1 MRYLNKLLLLSF
13 VFFACSDNNEE
24 PEFSEMPLSFTKK
37 VLIEEFT
44 AAWCGYCPWGAAI
57 VENIVNDNENVIPVA
72 VHVRDGMAIDHSS
85 FLEMTYQNNSY
96 PAGMVDRA
104 PYNVNDTTQVVSF
117 NAGYFSY
124 FSANQLLL
132 EAECG
137 LAMRSKVSGDIATIE
152 VRAGFN
158 TDLSGDYRLTVYLL
172 EDGVTGSGYGFDQIN
187 WDNEEPQSDFYGM
200 GDPIV
205 GYVHDHTLRAVLSGE
220 LGDPLD
226 ESVLT
231 SGGEHIASYS
241 IDISNYDKKKLSAVA
256 FIQQIGTDFTQHE
269 VLNVQQVGITG
280 FQDWD

>member
-137 LAMRSKVSGDIATIE
+137 LAMRSNVSGDIATIE

-187 WDNEEPQSDFYGM
+187 WDNEEPQSDFYEM

-241 IDISNYDKKKLSAVA
+241 IEISNYDKKNLSAVA
-256 FIQQIGTDFTQHE
+256 FIQRIGADFTQHE

>member
-137 LAMRSKVSGDIATIE
+137 LAMRSNVSGDIATIE

-241 IDISNYDKKKLSAVA
+241 IGISNYDKKKLSAVA
-256 FIQQIGTDFTQHE
+256 FIQRIGTDFTQHE

>member
-24 PEFSEMPLSFTKK
+24 LEFSVMPLSFTKK

-137 LAMRSKVSGDIATIE
+137 LAMRSKVSGNIATIE

>member
-1 MRYLNKLLLLSF
+1 MRYLNNLLLLSF
-13 VFFACSDNNEE
+13 FFFACSDNNEE
-24 PEFSEMPLSFTKK
+24 PEFSEIPLSFTKK

-137 LAMRSKVSGDIATIE
+137 LAMRSKVSGNIATIE

-226 ESVLT
+226 GSVLT

>member
-1 MRYLNKLLLLSF
+1 MRYLNNLLLLSF
-13 VFFACSDNNEE
+13 FFFACSDNNEE

-44 AAWCGYCPWGAAI
+44 ATWCGYCPWGASI
-57 VENIVNDNENVIPVA
+57 VENIVNDNDNVIPVA
-72 VHVRDGMAIDHSS
+72 VHVRDGMSIDHSV
-85 FLEMTYQNNSY
+85 FLETTYQSSSY

-117 NAGYFSY
+117 NAGYFTY

-158 TDLSGDYRLTVYLL
+158 TDLDGDYRLTVYLI

-205 GYVHDHTLRAVLSGE
+205 GYVHNHTLRAVLSGE
-220 LGDPLD
+220 LGDTLD

-241 IDISNYDKKKLSAVA
+241 ISISNYDKKKLSAVA
-256 FIQQIGTDFTQHE
+256 FIQRIGADFTQHE
-269 VLNVQQVGITG
+269 ILNVQKVGITG

>member
-1 MRYLNKLLLLSF
+1 MRYLNKLLLLSY

-24 PEFSEMPLSFTKK
+24 PEFSVMPLSFTKK

>member
-137 LAMRSKVSGDIATIE
+137 LAMRSKVSGNIATIE

-187 WDNEEPQSDFYGM
+187 WDNEEPQSDFFEM

-205 GYVHDHTLRAVLSGE
+205 GYVHNHTLRAVLSGE

-241 IDISNYDKKKLSAVA
+241 IGISNYDKKKLSAVA
-256 FIQQIGTDFTQHE
+256 FIQRIGTDFTQHE

>member
-24 PEFSEMPLSFTKK
+24 PEFSVMPLSFTKK

>member
-24 PEFSEMPLSFTKK
+24 PEFSVMPLSFTKK

-137 LAMRSKVSGDIATIE
+137 LAMRSKVSGNIATIE

-226 ESVLT
+226 GSVLT

>member
-1 MRYLNKLLLLSF
+1 M
-13 VFFACSDNNEE
+13 
-24 PEFSEMPLSFTKK
+24 
-37 VLIEEFT
+37 
-44 AAWCGYCPWGAAI
+44 
-57 VENIVNDNENVIPVA
+57 A
-72 VHVRDGMAIDHSS
+72 VHVRDGMSIDHSV
-85 FLEMTYQNNSY
+85 FLETTYQSSSY

-104 PYNVNDTTQVVSF
+104 PYDGVVSF
-117 NAGYFSY
+117 NAGYFTY

-158 TDLSGDYRLTVYLL
+158 TDLDGDYRLTVYLL

-241 IDISNYDKKKLSAVA
+241 IGISNYDKKKLSAVA
-256 FIQQIGTDFTQHE
+256 FIQRIGTDFTQHE

>member
-1 MRYLNKLLLLSF
+1 MRYLNNLLLLSF
-13 VFFACSDNNEE
+13 FFFACSDNNEE

-57 VENIVNDNENVIPVA
+57 VENIVNDNDNVIPVA
-72 VHVRDGMAIDHSS
+72 VHVRDGMSIDHSV
-85 FLEMTYQNNSY
+85 FLETTYQSSSY

-117 NAGYFSY
+117 NAGYFTY

-137 LAMRSKVSGDIATIE
+137 LAMRSKVSGDIARIE

-158 TDLSGDYRLTVYLL
+158 TDLDGDYRLTVYLI

-200 GDPIV
+200 GDPII
-205 GYVHDHTLRAVLSGE
+205 GYVHNHTLRAVLSGE
-220 LGDPLD
+220 LGDTLD

-231 SGGEHIASYS
+231 SGGEHIVSYS
-241 IDISNYDKKKLSAVA
+241 TSISNYDKKKLSVVA
-256 FIQQIGTDFTQHE
+256 FIQRIGTDFTQHE

>member
-1 MRYLNKLLLLSF
+1 MRYLNNLLLLSF
-13 VFFACSDNNEE
+13 FFFACSDNNEE
-24 PEFSEMPLSFTKK
+24 PEFSEIPLSFTKK

-57 VENIVNDNENVIPVA
+57 VEDIVNDNDNVIPVA
-72 VHVRDGMAIDHSS
+72 VHVRDGMSIDHSV
-85 FLEMTYQNNSY
+85 FLETTYQSSSY

-104 PYNVNDTTQVVSF
+104 PYDGVVSF
-117 NAGYFSY
+117 NAGYFTY

-158 TDLSGDYRLTVYLL
+158 TDLDGDYRLTVYLL

>member
-24 PEFSEMPLSFTKK
+24 PEFSVMPLSFTKK

-137 LAMRSKVSGDIATIE
+137 LAMRSKVSGNIATIE

>member
-24 PEFSEMPLSFTKK
+24 PEFSVMPLSFTKK

-158 TDLSGDYRLTVYLL
+158 TDFSGDYRLTVYLL
-172 EDGVTGSGYGFDQIN
+172 EDGVTGAGYGFDQIN

-256 FIQQIGTDFTQHE
+256 FIQRIGTDFTQHE

>member
-1 MRYLNKLLLLSF
+1 MRYLNNLLLLSF
-13 VFFACSDNNEE
+13 FFFACSDNNEE
-24 PEFSEMPLSFTKK
+24 PEFSEIPLSFTKK

-57 VENIVNDNENVIPVA
+57 VEDIVNDNDNVIPVA
-72 VHVRDGMAIDHSS
+72 VHVRDGMSIDHSV
-85 FLEMTYQNNSY
+85 FLETTYQSSSY

-137 LAMRSKVSGDIATIE
+137 LAMRSNVSGDIATIE

-205 GYVHDHTLRAVLSGE
+205 GYVNDHTLRAVLSGE

>member
-24 PEFSEMPLSFTKK
+24 PEFSVMPLSFTKK

-137 LAMRSKVSGDIATIE
+137 LAMRSKVSGNIATIE

-241 IDISNYDKKKLSAVA
+241 IDISYYDKKKLSAVA

>member
-24 PEFSEMPLSFTKK
+24 QEFSVMPLSFTKK

-158 TDLSGDYRLTVYLL
+158 TDFSGDYRLTVYLL

>member
-24 PEFSEMPLSFTKK
+24 PEFSVMPLSFTKK

-117 NAGYFSY
+117 NAGYFTY

-137 LAMRSKVSGDIATIE
+137 LAMRSKVSGDIAMIE

-158 TDLSGDYRLTVYLL
+158 TVLDGDYRLTVYLL

-187 WDNEEPQSDFYGM
+187 WDNEEPQSDFYEM

-205 GYVHDHTLRAVLSGE
+205 GYVHNHTLRAVLSGE

-241 IDISNYDKKKLSAVA
+241 IGISNYDKKKLSAVA
-256 FIQQIGTDFTQHE
+256 FIQRIGTDFTQHE

-280 FQDWD
+280 FQD

>member
-24 PEFSEMPLSFTKK
+24 PEFSVMPLSFTKK

-72 VHVRDGMAIDHSS
+72 IHVRDGMSIDHSS

-137 LAMRSKVSGDIATIE
+137 LAMRSKVSGNIATIE

-158 TDLSGDYRLTVYLL
+158 TDISGDYRLTVYLL

>member
-241 IDISNYDKKKLSAVA
+241 IDISYYDKKKLSAVA

>member
-1 MRYLNKLLLLSF
+1 MRYLNNLLLLSF
-13 VFFACSDNNEE
+13 FFFACSDNNEE
-24 PEFSEMPLSFTKK
+24 PEFSEIPLSFTKK

-57 VENIVNDNENVIPVA
+57 VEDIVNDNDNVIPVA
-72 VHVRDGMAIDHSS
+72 VHVRDGMSIDHSV
-85 FLEMTYQNNSY
+85 FLETTYQSSSY
-96 PAGMVDRA
+96 PAGMVDRT
-104 PYNVNDTTQVVSF
+104 PYDGVVSF
-117 NAGYFSY
+117 NAGYFTY

-158 TDLSGDYRLTVYLL
+158 TNLDGDYRLTVYLL

-187 WDNEEPQSDFYGM
+187 WDNEEPQSDFYEM

-205 GYVHDHTLRAVLSGE
+205 GYVHNHTLRAVLSGE

-241 IDISNYDKKKLSAVA
+241 IGISNYDKKKLSAVA
-256 FIQQIGTDFTQHE
+256 FIQRIGTDFTQHE

>member
-1 MRYLNKLLLLSF
+1 MRYLNNLFLLSF
-13 VFFACSDNNEE
+13 FFFACSDNNEE
-24 PEFSEMPLSFTKK
+24 PEFSEIPLSFTKK

-57 VENIVNDNENVIPVA
+57 VEDIVNDNDNVIPVA
-72 VHVRDGMAIDHSS
+72 VHVRDGMSIDHSV
-85 FLEMTYQNNSY
+85 FLETTYQSSSY
-96 PAGMVDRA
+96 PAGMVDRT
-104 PYNVNDTTQVVSF
+104 PYDGVVSF
-117 NAGYFSY
+117 NAGYFTY

-158 TDLSGDYRLTVYLL
+158 TNLDGDYRLTVYLL

-187 WDNEEPQSDFYGM
+187 WDNEEPQSDFYEM

-205 GYVHDHTLRAVLSGE
+205 GYVHNHTLRAVLSGE

-241 IDISNYDKKKLSAVA
+241 IGISNYDKKKLSAVA
-256 FIQQIGTDFTQHE
+256 FIQRIGTDFTQHE

>member
-1 MRYLNKLLLLSF
+1 MRYLNNLLLLSF
-13 VFFACSDNNEE
+13 FFFACSDNNEE
-24 PEFSEMPLSFTKK
+24 PEFSEIPLSFTKK

-57 VENIVNDNENVIPVA
+57 VEDIVNDNDNVIPVA
-72 VHVRDGMAIDHSS
+72 VHVRDGMSIDHSV
-85 FLEMTYQNNSY
+85 FLETTYQSSSY
-96 PAGMVDRA
+96 PAGMVDRT
-104 PYNVNDTTQVVSF
+104 PYDGVVSF
-117 NAGYFSY
+117 NAGYFTY

-158 TDLSGDYRLTVYLL
+158 TDLDGDYRLTVYLL

-187 WDNEEPQSDFYGM
+187 WDNEEPQSDFYEM

-205 GYVHDHTLRAVLSGE
+205 GYVHNHTLRAVLSGE

-241 IDISNYDKKKLSAVA
+241 IGISNYDKKKLSAVA
-256 FIQQIGTDFTQHE
+256 FIQRIGTDFTQHE

>member
-1 MRYLNKLLLLSF
+1 MRYLNNLLLVSVL
-13 VFFACSDNNEE
+13 FFACSDNNEE

-44 AAWCGYCPWGAAI
+44 ASWCGYCPWGASI
-57 VENIVNDNENVIPVA
+57 VENIINENANVIPVA
-72 VHVRDGMAIDHSS
+72 VHVRDGMAIDHSV
-85 FLEMTYQNNSY
+85 FLEMTYQNSSY

-104 PYNVNDTTQVVSF
+104 PYDSVVSF
-117 NAGYFSY
+117 NAGYFTY
-124 FSANQLLL
+124 LTANQLLL

-158 TDLSGDYRLTVYLL
+158 TDLDGDYRLTVYLL
-172 EDGVTGSGYGFDQIN
+172 EDGVTGSGYGFDQVN

-200 GDPIV
+200 GDPIE

-226 ESVLT
+226 DSVLI

-241 IDISNYDKKKLSAVA
+241 IDISNFNKKNLSAVA
-256 FIQQIGTDFTQHE
+256 FIQRIGTHFFDHE
-269 VLNVQQVGITG
+269 VLNVQYVGITG

>member
-1 MRYLNKLLLLSF
+1 
-13 VFFACSDNNEE
+13 
-24 PEFSEMPLSFTKK
+24 
-37 VLIEEFT
+37 
-44 AAWCGYCPWGAAI
+44 
-57 VENIVNDNENVIPVA
+57 
-72 VHVRDGMAIDHSS
+72 
-85 FLEMTYQNNSY
+85 
-96 PAGMVDRA
+96 
-104 PYNVNDTTQVVSF
+104 
-117 NAGYFSY
+117 
-124 FSANQLLL
+124 LLL

-137 LAMRSKVSGDIATIE
+137 LAMRSKVSGNIATIE

>member
-241 IDISNYDKKKLSAVA
+241 IEISNYDKKNLSAVA
-256 FIQQIGTDFTQHE
+256 FIQRIGADFTQHE

>member
-24 PEFSEMPLSFTKK
+24 PEFSVMPLSFTKK

-205 GYVHDHTLRAVLSGE
+205 GYVHDHTLRAVLSGG

>member
-1 MRYLNKLLLLSF
+1 MRYLNNLLLLSF
-13 VFFACSDNNEE
+13 FFFACSDNNEE
-24 PEFSEMPLSFTKK
+24 PEFSEIPLSFTKK

-44 AAWCGYCPWGAAI
+44 ATWCGYCPWGAAI

-137 LAMRSKVSGDIATIE
+137 LAMRSKVSGNIATIE